1 MNLQIFSDFFGQGK
15 VLFWAFLVREVDF
28 SNVFNCL
35 GLSLPMFSYHSDKS
49 LQTSIFWFL
58 SNNSGKFWSN

>member
-1 MNLQIFSDFFGQGK
+1 MNLQIFSEFFGQGK

-35 GLSLPMFSYHSDKS
+35 GLRGLDSMDDRVK
-49 LQTSIFWFL
+49 
-58 SNNSGKFWSN
+58 